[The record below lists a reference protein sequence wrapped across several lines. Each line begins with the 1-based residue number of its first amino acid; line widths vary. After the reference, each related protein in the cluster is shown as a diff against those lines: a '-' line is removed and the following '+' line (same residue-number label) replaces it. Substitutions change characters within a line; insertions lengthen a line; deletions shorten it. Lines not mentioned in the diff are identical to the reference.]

1 MKRVLY
7 NTCAIDP
14 WINVAKKLK
23 NQNGWEPVYWVEY
36 TFDNAYYYAKKTLM
50 WLLRRNSPM

>member
-1 MKRVLY
+1 MVMKRVLY

-23 NQNGWEPVYWVEY
+23 NQNGWEPVYW
-36 TFDNAYYYAKKTLM
+36 
-50 WLLRRNSPM
+50 

>member
-36 TFDNAYYYAKKTLM
+36 TFDNA
-50 WLLRRNSPM
+50 